1 MPARK
6 PKKPAA
12 RKPAPKVIALDP
24 REALL
29 AAGLRLLTGGLS
41 AAQLTPR
48 GIAAEAGLKTAQ
60 FNKVFPEY
68 AQYQAGIL
76 RRLSDQVR
84 AETLQAIGRKAPSKD
99 LIRKAIAA
107 YLDAVLARPALSEIA
122 LATRADP
129 ACQEVNRERVNSMV
143 MLGTLQLK
151 MAKIPNYEGI
161 ARLGMA
167 MLFEI
172 ANAEFEARRAL
183 PEYRLTLDA
192 YFVSPGNR

>member
-1 MPARK
+1 MPA
-6 PKKPAA
+6 KKPAP
-12 RKPAPKVIALDP
+12 RKSAPKVIALAP
-24 REALL
+24 REAML
-29 AAGLRLLTGGLS
+29 AAGLRLLAGGLS

-48 GIAAEAGLKTAQ
+48 GIAAEAGLKTAEFKKLFPAYSQ
-60 FNKVFPEY
+60 F
-68 AQYQAGIL
+68 QAGIL

-84 AETLQAIGRKAPSKD
+84 AETLQVIGRKAPGQQ
-99 LIRKAIAA
+99 LIRKAIVA
-107 YLDAVLARPALSEIA
+107 YLDAVLARPALPEIA

-129 ACQEVNRERVNSMV
+129 ACQEANRERVNSMV

-151 MAKIPNYEGI
+151 MAKINNYEGI

-172 ANAEFEARRAL
+172 ANAEYEARRAL

-192 YFVSPGNR
+192 YFVNPGKP

>member
-1 MPARK
+1 MPA
-6 PKKPAA
+6 KKPAA
-12 RKPAPKVIALDP
+12 PKSPPKVIALDP

-29 AAGLRLLTGGLS
+29 AAGLRLLAGGLPS
-41 AAQLTPR
+41 AQLTPR

-60 FNKVFPEY
+60 FNKAFPEY

-84 AETLQAIGRKAPSKD
+84 AETLQAIGRTAPSKD
-99 LIRKAIAA
+99 LVRKAIAA
-107 YLDAVLARPALSEIA
+107 YLDAILERPALSEIA
-122 LATRADP
+122 LATRAEP

-192 YFVSPGNR
+192 YFVSPGTR

>member
-60 FNKVFPEY
+60 FN
-68 AQYQAGIL
+68 
-76 RRLSDQVR
+76 
-84 AETLQAIGRKAPSKD
+84 
-99 LIRKAIAA
+99 
-107 YLDAVLARPALSEIA
+107 
-122 LATRADP
+122 
-129 ACQEVNRERVNSMV
+129 
-143 MLGTLQLK
+143 
-151 MAKIPNYEGI
+151 
-161 ARLGMA
+161 
-167 MLFEI
+167 
-172 ANAEFEARRAL
+172 
-183 PEYRLTLDA
+183 
-192 YFVSPGNR
+192 